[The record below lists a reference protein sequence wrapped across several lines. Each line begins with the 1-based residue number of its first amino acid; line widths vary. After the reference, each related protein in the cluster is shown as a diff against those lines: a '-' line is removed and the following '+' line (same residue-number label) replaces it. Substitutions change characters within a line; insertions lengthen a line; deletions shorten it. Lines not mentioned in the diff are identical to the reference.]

1 MGKIYVNGEETAGPE
16 DWKILHPERHWKT
29 GYSAKALAYSWEKA
43 GGGFPV
49 EIKEV
54 LSDSQFPEAE
64 LLIAFPEY
72 RTPLRGGRRQSQTD
86 LFVLAEVRGELLA
99 VAVEGKVKE
108 DFGPTVQE
116 WLGDEPSRGKRIRL
130 RSLAQKLGIDS
141 LDNRELYPIRYQLL
155 HRTAAAVIEAERFNA
170 RYALMLVHSF
180 SQEYEH
186 FEDYQDFLA
195 LLGVDGDGV
204 IPDSVT
210 PVGNIDGI
218 DLFLAW
224 VRGKAKFLKV

>member
-1 MGKIYVNGEETAGPE
+1 MGKFFVSGEETAGPE
-16 DWKILHPERHWKT
+16 DWKPLHPERHWKT
-29 GYSAKALAYSWEKA
+29 DYSAKALAYSWEKA

-54 LSDSQFPEAE
+54 LSDCQFPEAE

-72 RTPLRGGRRQSQTD
+72 HTPLPGGSRQSQTD

-116 WLGDEPSRGKRIRL
+116 WLGDNPSRGKQTRL
-130 RSLAQKLGIDS
+130 GFLAQKLGIDG
-141 LDNRELYPIRYQLL
+141 LDDRDLYPIRYQLL
-155 HRTAAAVIEAERFNA
+155 HRTAAAIIEAERFNA

-180 SQEYEH
+180 SQDDEH
-186 FEDYQDFLA
+186 FEDYQDFLD
-195 LLGVDGDGV
+195 LLGSDGDDA
-204 IPDSVT
+204 IPNSIT
-210 PVGNIDGI
+210 PVGNADGI